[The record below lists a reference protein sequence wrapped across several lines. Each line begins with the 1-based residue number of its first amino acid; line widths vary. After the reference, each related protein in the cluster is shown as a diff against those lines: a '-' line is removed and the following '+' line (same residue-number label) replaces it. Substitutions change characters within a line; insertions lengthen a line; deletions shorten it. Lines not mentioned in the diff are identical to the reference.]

1 MSHLFSTLFPSNR
14 GGGVNC
20 AKLSE
25 DNFSLK
31 DIKDQTGDWQRIGAY
46 LGWLSARIFEETQPG
61 TIISRGFLIS

>member
-1 MSHLFSTLFPSNR
+1 MSHLYSTLFSSNR

-31 DIKDQTGDWQRIGAY
+31 DIKDQTGDWQRVGAY
-46 LGWLSARIFEETQPG
+46 VDWINARIFEETLPG
-61 TIISRGFLIS
+61 RQISLETS